1 MKQKIHFLIL
11 VVLLFLIPADT
22 DAQNEDNLSQLPG
35 RIAYVGSDFNV
46 YTLTPGLQGQQAI
59 TQDAGETR
67 QYQWPTWAR
76 DGRLAYFSTY
86 LDEGEIYIGVH
97 ISQDGSASGETVYNG
112 ENEVFQ
118 YAYWSPQGCT
128 DGTGDDCRDLAVLIS
143 SASRGLLVE
152 MIRSSEGEFSNFTV
166 GTGAPFYYSWSPDG
180 QRMLWQ
186 RNQRTFEIYDTA
198 SNEVI
203 ETLTRV
209 PGLVQ
214 APAWSPVDDRL
225 LLGALD
231 ANGTAT
237 DLIIA
242 GSGDPVTLAAGLQGL
257 VAYSWSP
264 DGNYVA
270 YRVLGQDDAF
280 GALLVVDAVSG
291 EVVARSPVTG
301 VISFFWS
308 PDSRK
313 LAYITFAA
321 PPGSFNAGA
330 GSEGKVALLAQRP
343 TGLTWSV
350 LNVADSAVQRYGS
363 FLPTQPMLYLLQ
375 FFDQFSQS
383 HRIWSPDSQYLLY
396 SEQTASGPVM
406 NVLDT
411 TRTDSVPFSIA
422 DGIIGVWS
430 F

>member
-1 MKQKIHFLIL
+1 MKRKIHFLIL
-11 VVLLFLIPADT
+11 VALFFLAPAET
-22 DAQNEDNLSQLPG
+22 DAQEESDLAQLPG
-35 RIAYVGSDFNV
+35 RIAYVGSDSNI
-46 YTLTPGLQGQQAI
+46 YTLTPGLQEQQAI
-59 TQDAGETR
+59 TDDAGETR

-76 DGRLAYFSTY
+76 DEQLAYFSAY
-86 LDEGEIYIGVH
+86 VEEGDLFMGAH
-97 ISQDGSASGETVYNG
+97 ISRDGRTPGDTVYNG
-112 ENEVFQ
+112 ESEVFQ
-118 YAYWSPQGCT
+118 YAYWSPQGCA
-128 DGTGDDCRDLAVLIS
+128 GAAGNDCRDLAVLIS

-152 MIRSSEGEFSNFTV
+152 MIRSSEGQFSNFTA

-180 QRMLWQ
+180 QRMVWQ
-186 RNQRTFEIYDTA
+186 RNQRTFEVYDTA

-203 ETLTRV
+203 DTLTQV
-209 PGLVQ
+209 PGLIQ

-225 LLGALD
+225 LLGALS
-231 ANGTAT
+231 ANNTST

-242 GSGDPVTLAAGLQGL
+242 GSDEPVTLAAELGGL

-270 YRVLGQDDAF
+270 YRVLEQGDAF

-313 LAYITFAA
+313 LAYITLAA
-321 PPGSFNAGA
+321 PPGSFNAGTA
-330 GSEGKVALLAQRP
+330 NTGKVALLAQQP
-343 TGLTWSV
+343 VGLTWSV
-350 LNVADSAVQRYGS
+350 LTVAGGDVQRYGT
-363 FLPTQPMLYLLQ
+363 FLPTQAMLYLLQ

-383 HRIWSPDSQYLLY
+383 HRIWSPDSKYLVY
-396 SEQTASGPVM
+396 SEMTANGPVI